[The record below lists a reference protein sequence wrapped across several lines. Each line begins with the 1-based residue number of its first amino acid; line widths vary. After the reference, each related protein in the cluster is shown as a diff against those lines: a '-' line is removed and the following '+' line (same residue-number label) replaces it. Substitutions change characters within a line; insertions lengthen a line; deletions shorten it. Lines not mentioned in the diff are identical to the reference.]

1 MDSNYSL
8 PPSSRKQSTYTRTA
22 GVFKKDIANK
32 DFMIKYSTLN
42 EIFS

>member
-1 MDSNYSL
+1 MDSNYFL
-8 PPSSRKQSTYTRTA
+8 PPSSNQSTYTRTA

-32 DFMIKYSTLN
+32 DFMLEYSTLN